1 MDDVEQFLSGCE
13 VDAAAAQELRTSPRE
28 VQRQVLSRGSLSNAR
43 NQSSVLRAR
52 LRDARDAAAA
62 PAPATRREK
71 FLEIVQDP
79 NWVKVSGMP
88 GSTDVDDVV
97 SFFDAMDFP
106 PDKVIMDL
114 DGSGASAFVRFATE
128 GEVTDALR
136 RLKSQRPLG
145 SAVRR
150 GPAATTAAPRGTPY
164 WSPEPEAKEL
174 DAVEQFLLD
183 NPVDDNAAHQLR
195 TAAPELQQTVLSRG
209 NLRGVRNPSAALLA
223 RLRGQGPPPV
233 DARPEPPRNEEVE
246 EFLRRYGV
254 DEMASDTMRRARRDV
269 QEAIMDKG
277 LDGVRNPSSALQARL
292 RELSQRSRSRSPR
305 RAGQPLQDDVED
317 YLLRYNV
324 DQQGC
329 DALRRCSPQ
338 VQEMVLERGLEGA
351 YNPSSALSARIKEMN
366 QKVRDMPRGAGGAGG
381 AGGASRRSPRRRSA
395 PIGQAPER
403 KGKATL
409 KQEVEEYLQ
418 RYNVDGSAC
427 DAMRKCPPEVQEQ
440 LMERGLEGAQN
451 PSSAL
456 LGKIRDI
463 SRRRDSGRRR

>member
-1 MDDVEQFLSGCE
+1 
-13 VDAAAAQELRTSPRE
+13 
-28 VQRQVLSRGSLSNAR
+28 
-43 NQSSVLRAR
+43 
-52 LRDARDAAAA
+52 
-62 PAPATRREK
+62 
-71 FLEIVQDP
+71 
-79 NWVKVSGMP
+79 
-88 GSTDVDDVV
+88 
-97 SFFDAMDFP
+97 
-106 PDKVIMDL
+106 MDL

-195 TAAPELQQTVLSRG
+195 TAAVELQQTVLSRG

-269 QEAIMDKG
+269 QE
-277 LDGVRNPSSALQARL
+277 ARL

-366 QKVRDMPRGAGGAGG
+366 QKVRDMPRGAGGA

-463 SRRRDSGRRR
+463 SRRGRDSGRRR